1 MIQSKLPDVGT
12 TIFTTMSKLSSDHKA
27 INLGQGFP
35 EFDPDDKLI
44 ELVHQAMKQGH
55 NQYPYMPGIDIL
67 RQQIAVKM
75 NRLYFAEYDPETE
88 ITVTNGATEALMSAI
103 LAVVNTGD
111 EVIVIEPCYDSYAPS
126 IRLAG
131 GTPIYVPLE
140 APNSEHNSFRIDWN
154 RVEQSITAKTTLMIL
169 NFPHNPTGITLNQ
182 SDLDAIEAIIS
193 RHNILLI
200 SDEVYEHIVFDEK
213 PFLSLSTR
221 PSIASRTFVISSFG
235 KTYHTTG
242 WKVGYCVAPAAMMS
256 EFRRI
261 HQFVVFT
268 VSSPMQYAF
277 AEYMQDPTTYE
288 KLAFFYQIKHD
299 FLFEALLQTPFKP
312 IRSDGTFFLL
322 ADYSAISSEDEL
334 SFTKNLTIQHGV
346 SLIPVSAFYK
356 NPLSG
361 EANNYLVRFCF
372 AKTQETLEKAIL
384 RLQAL

>member
-12 TIFTTMSKLSSDHKA
+12 TIFTTMSKLSAEHQA

-55 NQYPYMPGIDIL
+55 NQYPYMPGVEIL
-67 RQQIAVKM
+67 RQQIAIKI
-75 NRLYFAEYDPETE
+75 NRLYFAKYNPETE
-88 ITVTNGATEALMSAI
+88 VTVTNGATEALLSAI
-103 LAVVNTGD
+103 LSVVHAGD

-131 GTPIYVPLE
+131 GIPVYVPLE
-140 APNSEHNSFRIDWN
+140 APNASHNSFKIDWD
-154 RVEQSITAKTTLMIL
+154 RVEQSISAKTKLMIL
-169 NFPHNPTGITLNQ
+169 NFPHNPTGITLNS
-182 SDLDAIEAIIS
+182 SDLDSIEAILS

-221 PSIASRTFVISSFG
+221 PAIASRTFIISSFG

-242 WKVGYCVAPAAMMS
+242 WKVGYCVAPAVLTS

-288 KLAFFYQIKHD
+288 KLSFFYQIKHD

-312 IRSDGTFFLL
+312 IKSDGTFFLL
-322 ADYSAISSEDEL
+322 ADYSAISTEDEL
-334 SFTKNLTIQHGV
+334 SFVRNLTIDHGV
-346 SLIPVSAFYK
+346 GLIPVSAFYK
-356 NPLSG
+356 NPQSK
-361 EANNYLVRFCF
+361 EANNFLVRFCF
-372 AKTQETLEKAIL
+372 AKTQETLENAIL

>member
-182 SDLDAIEAIIS
+182 SDLDAIEAIIL

>member
-154 RVEQSITAKTTLMIL
+154 RVEQSITAKTILMIL

-182 SDLDAIEAIIS
+182 SDLDAIEAIIL

>member
-182 SDLDAIEAIIS
+182 SDLDAIEAIIL
-193 RHNILLI
+193 RHNIILI

>member
-200 SDEVYEHIVFDEK
+200 SDEVYEHIVFDNK
-213 PFLSLSTR
+213 L
-221 PSIASRTFVISSFG
+221 PSPG
-235 KTYHTTG
+235 KEIIQNM
-242 WKVGYCVAPAAMMS
+242 K
-256 EFRRI
+256 I
-261 HQFVVFT
+261 
-268 VSSPMQYAF
+268 
-277 AEYMQDPTTYE
+277 
-288 KLAFFYQIKHD
+288 I
-299 FLFEALLQTPFKP
+299 
-312 IRSDGTFFLL
+312 DGTLE
-322 ADYSAISSEDEL
+322 SAQKGSKIKL
-334 SFTKNLTIQHGV
+334 
-346 SLIPVSAFYK
+346 
-356 NPLSG
+356 
-361 EANNYLVRFCF
+361 
-372 AKTQETLEKAIL
+372 
-384 RLQAL
+384 

>member
-182 SDLDAIEAIIS
+182 SDLDAIEAIIL

-242 WKVGYCVAPAAMMS
+242 WKVGYCVASAAMMS

>member
-1 MIQSKLPDVGT
+1 MIQYKLPDVGT

-182 SDLDAIEAIIS
+182 SDLDAIEAIIL

>member
-35 EFDPDDKLI
+35 EFDPDAKLI

-182 SDLDAIEAIIS
+182 SDLDAIEAIIL

-372 AKTQETLEKAIL
+372 AKIQETLEKAIL

>member
-1 MIQSKLPDVGT
+1 
-12 TIFTTMSKLSSDHKA
+12 
-27 INLGQGFP
+27 
-35 EFDPDDKLI
+35 
-44 ELVHQAMKQGH
+44 
-55 NQYPYMPGIDIL
+55 
-67 RQQIAVKM
+67 
-75 NRLYFAEYDPETE
+75 
-88 ITVTNGATEALMSAI
+88 
-103 LAVVNTGD
+103 
-111 EVIVIEPCYDSYAPS
+111 
-126 IRLAG
+126 
-131 GTPIYVPLE
+131 
-140 APNSEHNSFRIDWN
+140 
-154 RVEQSITAKTTLMIL
+154 
-169 NFPHNPTGITLNQ
+169 
-182 SDLDAIEAIIS
+182 
-193 RHNILLI
+193 
-200 SDEVYEHIVFDEK
+200 
-213 PFLSLSTR
+213 
-221 PSIASRTFVISSFG
+221 
-235 KTYHTTG
+235 
-242 WKVGYCVAPAAMMS
+242 MMS